1 MLETDGGASN
11 DPGNFVIQF
20 IGVVQDVS
28 MSDCGGTGFPTA
40 GVTIMDPA
48 FPELITS
55 CVQNGCISTKI
66 KNRMNSADKH

>member
-1 MLETDGGASN
+1 MLETDGGASD
-11 DPGNFVIQF
+11 DPGNFVKS

-28 MSDCGGTGFPTA
+28 MSDCGGTEFPTV

-55 CVQNGCISTKI
+55 CVQNGCISTEI